1 MNEPKVGDR
10 VGFWSTRYPGH
21 LSHGKVLDEWN
32 GCVFVQIKGSHHV
45 SYMSMASLVYDNM
58 SDADAAADFLL
69 VGEQVQMQ
77 RADLMSQV
85 TALDRMLTE
94 LPASSV
100 IERLSLECRKQE
112 VLDELAGK
120 AQS

>member
-1 MNEPKVGDR
+1 
-10 VGFWSTRYPGH
+10 
-21 LSHGKVLDEWN
+21 
-32 GCVFVQIKGSHHV
+32 
-45 SYMSMASLVYDNM
+45 MSMASLVYDNM

-100 IERLSLECRKQE
+100 IDRLSLECRKQE

-120 AQS
+120 VTA